1 MALAELLSK
10 TISEIEEISVTEYNE
25 WVAYFKLK
33 KEREDDG
40 R

>member
-1 MALAELLSK
+1 LLSK

-33 KEREDDG
+33 KEREEDG
-40 R
+40 S